1 LFSFRR
7 AQQPDRA
14 AEAAPGRG
22 SDSARSVSAAGGDR
36 IPMLDIVPL
45 GGVGEFGMNML
56 ALSSH
61 ETTIV
66 VDAGVMFPDTEL
78 LGVDRIIPDLTYLQ
92 QKGHVSA
99 LVLTHGHEDHI
110 GGVPHVA
117 PLLDG
122 PIYGTP
128 LTLALVEPK
137 LEEHGIEGRRLIPVR
152 PRERV
157 TIGPFTIEFIRVT
170 HSMPDCVALAIHT
183 PVGVVVHTGD
193 FKIDQTP
200 IDGEHFDVHRFAEL
214 GSAGVL
220 ALFADSTNI
229 DRRGFT
235 GSEVEVVEAFEE
247 IFSSAT
253 GKLIVAAFASSIYR
267 VQILVDLAAQFD
279 RKVAFVGRGM
289 IQNSEIA
296 QRLGYLRIPAGLQ
309 IRDGDVSSYPSQDV
323 LCLSTGS
330 QGEPLSALSRIAIDD
345 HRFVKVTDGDTVVI
359 SARSIPGNEKAIGR
373 VINHLARRGADVIYE
388 GIKHV
393 HVSGHGSEEEL
404 KLMLSLVK
412 PRFFVPVH
420 GEYRQLSQHAR
431 VAGKVFAGRSPR
443 PETLLVENG
452 DVVRFD
458 QHGAEVAGKATVGR
472 VLIDGTRTGEV
483 ADEVLRDRRHLAED
497 GLVVPVVA
505 INAQTGTLEGVPDI
519 ITRGFVMEDSQALL
533 ADGARLLTDVVAQAS
548 IEERADQRLM
558 KERLRVELR
567 RFFRKRSGR
576 RPLVLPVIMEIWTGG
591 PIDRFPSRQRVRRRH
606 ALRGGCEL

>member
-1 LFSFRR
+1 
-7 AQQPDRA
+7 
-14 AEAAPGRG
+14 
-22 SDSARSVSAAGGDR
+22 
-36 IPMLDIVPL
+36 MLEVVPL
-45 GGVGEFGMNML
+45 GGLGEFGMNML
-56 ALSSH
+56 ALTWG

-66 VDAGVMFPDTEL
+66 IDAGVMFPDPEL

-92 QKGHVSA
+92 QRGRVAA

-110 GGVPHVA
+110 GAVPHVA
-117 PLLDG
+117 PFIDG
-122 PIYGTP
+122 PIYATP

-137 LEEHGIEGRRLIPVR
+137 LQEHDMAGTHPLVAVR

-157 TIGPFTIEFIRVT
+157 AIGAFSVEFIRVT

-183 PVGVVVHTGD
+183 PAGTIVHTGD

-200 IDGEHFDVHRFAEL
+200 IDGEHFDVHRFAQL
-214 GSAGVL
+214 GSEGVL
-220 ALFADSTNI
+220 AMFADSTNI

-253 GKLIVAAFASSIYR
+253 GKVIVAAFASSIYR
-267 VQILVDLAAQFD
+267 MQILVDLAAQFD

-296 QRLGYLRIPAGLQ
+296 QRLGYLRIPAGVQ
-309 IRDGDVSSYPSQDV
+309 IRDSDVPNYPAQDV

-330 QGEPLSALSRIAIDD
+330 QGEPMSALSRIAIDD
-345 HRFVKVTDGDTVVI
+345 HRFVKVGGDDTVVI
-359 SARSIPGNEKAIGR
+359 SARAIPGNEKAIGR
-373 VINHLARRGADVIYE
+373 VINHLARRGADVIHE

-404 KLMLSLVK
+404 KLMLSLVR
-412 PRFFVPVH
+412 PRYFIPIH

-431 VAGKVFAGRSPR
+431 VAKRVFAGRDPR
-443 PETLLVENG
+443 PEILLAENG
-452 DVVRFD
+452 DVLVFD
-458 QHGAEVAGKATVGR
+458 NDGARIAGKAPVGR
-472 VLIDGTRTGEV
+472 ILIDDTRTGEV
-483 ADEVLRDRRHLAED
+483 GDEVLRDRRHLAED

-505 INAQTGTLEGVPDI
+505 INKQTGLLEGVPDV
-519 ITRGFVMEDSQALL
+519 ITRGFVMQDAQTLL
-533 ADGARLLTDVVAQAS
+533 ADAARALGDVVEQAS
-548 IEERADQRLM
+548 LEERTDQGLI
-558 KERLRVELR
+558 KEKLRVELR

-576 RPLVLPVIMEIWTGG
+576 RPFVLPVIMEI
-591 PIDRFPSRQRVRRRH
+591 
-606 ALRGGCEL
+606 